1 MVKFHVK
8 SNFFHLKY
16 LRTNF
21 YPHTPS
27 FQSIFLDTS
36 GVLLLISCALR
47 VEWGNHYI
55 CQIFPLSNYHVK
67 SGIFINHTFHQG
79 KCIPYYVIKHQLL
92 TSCVAVTVYMYC
104 NIIYIEVFIYW
115 YTHVGL
121 HSFVDNVQEY

>member
-21 YPHTPS
+21 YTHTPS

-55 CQIFPLSNYHVK
+55 CQIFLLSNYHVK
-67 SGIFINHTFHQG
+67 WNIHQSYFPSR
-79 KCIPYYVIKHQLL
+79 KVYSLL
-92 TSCVAVTVYMYC
+92 CNQTPAVDCVAVTVYMYRYC

-115 YTHVGL
+115 V
-121 HSFVDNVQEY
+121 HSCWTSQFCR